1 MTVKG
6 IRGTWA
12 MRAEARPEVAPTYTQ
27 AELRDRRRKGLI
39 VVLGGD
45 WMLHED
51 VAAIVGPLAQQI
63 ADAPHSA
70 RFLRT
75 QADRGGSH
83 LAGPRQSPASI
94 DDLAL
99 AVHGVVHAVVGLLH
113 EADAEHRTR
122 HLSGDQRARARASLR
137 TLAERPVMPELD
149 KTDASK
155 GTWAPR
161 LVDLAKPYSEPLARL
176 LGNALGDTVSARLVK
191 ELRDVDAAAGSLQR
205 RLDRDAAMRA
215 EARSTPTISEA
226 DRARAELESLGVS
239 L

>member
-1 MTVKG
+1 
-6 IRGTWA
+6 
-12 MRAEARPEVAPTYTQ
+12 
-27 AELRDRRRKGLI
+27 
-39 VVLGGD
+39 LGGD

-63 ADAPHSA
+63 ADAPHSS

-83 LAGPRQSPASI
+83 LAGPRLSPASI

-137 TLAERPVMPELD
+137 TLAERPVMPEFD
-149 KTDASK
+149 RAAAHSGD
-155 GTWAPR
+155 WAPA
-161 LVDLAKPYSEPLARL
+161 LVALAEPYSEPLARL
-176 LGNALGDTVSARLVK
+176 LSNNPTGVVSTCLVR
-191 ELRDVDAAAGSLQR
+191 ELRDLDAAAGSLQR
-205 RLDRDAAMRA
+205 RLDRDAVLRA
-215 EARSTPTISEA
+215 EARSTPTVSEA